1 MDSQEITGEESQKVL
16 TIRTCALAMF
26 LLSLVMFFA
35 AVNVVLVVHWGLP
48 GWNIDLQP
56 DNVEMWIL
64 VVSPV
69 LLVVVHEALHALAAV
84 LWGKA
89 PFSSIRFGLNLK
101 WLVAYCHC
109 ASPMKIGVFR
119 IYSLLPLAVTTVVTG
134 LVLWWDPTVWTLLF
148 FSLAFS
154 ACAGD
159 VLTYFKVREFPGDLW
174 VKEHPSG
181 IGCYVWPE
189 GQSPPE

>member
-1 MDSQEITGEESQKVL
+1 MDLPEITSKDSQEVL
-16 TIRTCALAMF
+16 TIRASAFAMF
-26 LLSLVMFFA
+26 LLSLVMFFV
-35 AVNVVLVVHWGLP
+35 AVNAVLVVRLGLS

-56 DNVEMWIL
+56 DSFKRWLFLGSL
-64 VVSPV
+64 VM
-69 LLVVVHEALHALAAV
+69 LVVVHEALHALAAL

-89 PFSSIRFGLNLK
+89 QFSSIRFGFKLK

-109 ASPMKIGVFR
+109 ASPMRMGVFR
-119 IYSLLPLAVTTVVTG
+119 IYSLLPLALTTVVTG
-134 LVLWWDPTVWTLLF
+134 LVLWWAPTVWTLLL
-148 FSLAFS
+148 FSSTFS

-159 VLTYFKVREFPGDLW
+159 ILIYLKIQEFPGNLW
-174 VKEHPSG
+174 VQEHPSG

>member
-1 MDSQEITGEESQKVL
+1 MDSQEIINEDCQEVL
-16 TIRTCALAMF
+16 TIRTGAFAMF
-26 LLSLVMFFA
+26 LLSLVMFFV
-35 AVNVVLVVHWGLP
+35 AVNAVLVVHWGLS

-56 DNVEMWIL
+56 DSFNRWAFLGSL
-64 VVSPV
+64 VM
-69 LLVVVHEALHALAAV
+69 LVAVHEALHAVAAL

-89 PFSSIRFGLNLK
+89 PFSSIRFGVK
-101 WLVAYCHC
+101 WKWIALYCHC
-109 ASPMKIGVFR
+109 ASPMRMGVFR

-134 LVLWWDPTVWTLLF
+134 LVLWWAPTVWTLLL

-159 VLTYFKVREFPGDLW
+159 VLIYFKVREFPGDLW
-174 VKEHPSG
+174 VQEHPSG